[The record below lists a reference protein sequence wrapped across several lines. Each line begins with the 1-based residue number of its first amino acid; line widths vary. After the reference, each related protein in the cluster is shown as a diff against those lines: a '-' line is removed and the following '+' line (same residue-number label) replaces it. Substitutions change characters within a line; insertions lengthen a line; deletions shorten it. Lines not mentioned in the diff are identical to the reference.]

1 MSLDIHTMA
10 GHLIRRLHQRSNSVF
25 VERVKAAGHDLTPV
39 QFAAMDTLDAR
50 PGIDQARVA
59 ALIGYDR
66 ATIGGVIERLEKRG
80 LVRREVNRQD
90 RRARLVRLTRE
101 GERVVAALRPV
112 VRDLQDDI
120 LANLDPEERAAVNAL
135 MAKSLAFEAPDPEER

>member
-101 GERVVAALRPV
+101 GKRVVAALRPV